1 VLAEI
6 EGFVSVYHAA
16 PPVKNLALERLPILM
31 NEWLLADPEVQE
43 LGLRKLRHYYWH
55 MLDQPHR
62 DTFDEYVLDK
72 LFQNTSGPSA
82 AFYQRL
88 SEFSAM
94 P

>member
-1 VLAEI
+1 M
-6 EGFVSVYHAA
+6 
-16 PPVKNLALERLPILM
+16 K
-31 NEWLLADPEVQE
+31 E
-43 LGLRKLRHYYWH
+43 LGLRKLHHYYWH